1 MRQCL
6 SLTIAIS
13 IYLPCV
19 FPDLLGPTYPP
30 PQDLASDQS
39 LVSAAWANLT
49 SILET
54 YLNASTNDT
63 ASLSGPKSLTFS
75 LGMFSVRDETAA
87 EALQFHHTSAE
98 VANSTYGINQVDGDS
113 IYRVASITKLI
124 TILAGELELSTTD
137 WERPITDFVPTL
149 AAFSQENP
157 GEDDPA
163 NVVQWDTVTLAALAS
178 QIAGV
183 PRDVLPYDP
192 NDYLLIASFA
202 EFDPTTTFGLPPV
215 NESDPTAFPP
225 CSLRTDGLCPWSDY
239 AVDAQARPP
248 YALPWATPAYSDFG
262 FMLLGLAISNITG
275 KSIDQAYQDSIF
287 QPLDMTSSNST
298 VPDNSTWKD
307 HVIPGEEALVSFT
320 PEGVPTVTVPS
331 GGCLSTTNDLAKLG
345 TGILNSSL
353 LPADQTRRWM
363 KPITHTS
370 RFEYSVGKPW
380 EIHRYTFPGT
390 DIITDMYT
398 KSGDSGQYGGF
409 LVLLPDFDAGFSII
423 GASSLPSRSPVTAL
437 ITDLIVDT
445 MLPALLAQAEAEAMR
460 NYAGTYVPS
469 NASADLNTTLTI
481 RVNETEGAPPG
492 LVLSSFISNGTD
504 VLESQVYT
512 GPSPFRLLPTIWD
525 DEKQI
530 AFRVS
535 PSRKATRGPTE
546 GSFQRLYNVGFD
558 WLEGDSPAYG
568 GIGIGLFFFDLDED
582 DGSAVAVTP
591 AAWRV
596 KLQKSES

>member
-6 SLTIAIS
+6 FLAFAIF

-19 FPDLLGPTYPP
+19 FSDLLSPTYPP

-39 LVSAAWANLT
+39 FVSAAWDNLT

-54 YLNASTNDT
+54 YLNTSTNDI

-75 LGMFSVRDETAA
+75 AGMFSVRDETAA
-87 EALQFHHTSAE
+87 ESLQFHHTSAE

-124 TILAGELELSTTD
+124 TALAGELELSTTD

-149 AAFSQENP
+149 SALSQENP

-163 NVVQWDTVTLAALAS
+163 NVVQWETVTLAALAS

-192 NDYLLIASFA
+192 NDYLLIGALA
-202 EFDPTTTFGLPPV
+202 QFDPTTTFGLPPV
-215 NESDPTAFPP
+215 NESDPTAAPP
-225 CSLRTDGLCPWSDY
+225 CSIRTDGLCSWSEY
-239 AVDAQARPP
+239 AQGVQARPP
-248 YALPWATPAYSDFG
+248 FALPWATPAYSDFG

-275 KSIDQAYQDSIF
+275 KSIDQVYQDRIF
-287 QPLDMTSSNST
+287 KPLDMTSSNST

-307 HVIPGEEALVSFT
+307 HVIPGEDAVVGFSA
-320 PEGVPTVTVPS
+320 EGYPIITIPS

-363 KPITHTS
+363 KPVTHTS
-370 RFEYSVGKPW
+370 RFEYSVGRPW

-398 KSGDSGQYGGF
+398 KSGDSGQFGGF
-409 LVLLPDFDAGFSII
+409 LVLLPDFDAGFSIV
-423 GASSLPSRSPVTAL
+423 GASSLPTRSPITAL
-437 ITDLIVDT
+437 ITDLIVDK
-445 MLPALLAQAEAEAMR
+445 MLPALLAQAELEAMR
-460 NYAGTYVPS
+460 NYAGTYIPS
-469 NASADLNTTLTI
+469 GVFADLNTTLTI
-481 RVNETEGAPPG
+481 QVNETE
-492 LVLSSFISNGTD
+492 
-504 VLESQVYT
+504 
-512 GPSPFRLLPTIWD
+512 
-525 DEKQI
+525 
-530 AFRVS
+530 
-535 PSRKATRGPTE
+535 
-546 GSFQRLYNVGFD
+546 
-558 WLEGDSPAYG
+558 
-568 GIGIGLFFFDLDED
+568 
-582 DGSAVAVTP
+582 
-591 AAWRV
+591 
-596 KLQKSES
+596 